1 MIPEQH
7 TLDTPYLVGPVHC
20 YSTEIAGELILYDTG
35 PPTLAASRYLA
46 QTLDLSRLRHVI
58 ISHCHPDHYGLAH
71 WLEQHSNATIY
82 LPFRDYL
89 KFSKE
94 QERKALL
101 RELLLQVGFD
111 DTFIQRLAGN
121 ERQPEIYPSWPERCK
136 IIEESL
142 PPELGIEVLPCPG
155 HSQSD
160 LVLSGADWAVT
171 GDVLLRGIFQTPLL
185 DIDLV
190 TEQRFRNYHAYCA
203 TLTKL
208 PRLKDKKILPG
219 HREYIT
225 SIDDC
230 LLFYLRKMLARAARI
245 SKLPLNMNAVETIS
259 KLLHDDLKAPMFSFL
274 KVSEVIFLR
283 DFLAEPEL
291 LYRAVKEIGLYPLLA
306 KELAPFYA
314 PDKSS
319 LYPPFDFR

>member
-7 TLDTPYLVGPVHC
+7 TLDTPYMVGPVHC
-20 YSTEIAGELILYDTG
+20 YSYQADGDLILFDTG

-46 QTLDLSRLRHVI
+46 GALDLSRLKHVI
-58 ISHCHPDHYGLAH
+58 LTHCHPDHYGLAH

-89 KFSKE
+89 KFNRQ
-94 QERKALL
+94 QERKTLM

-111 DTFIQRLAGN
+111 DSFIQRLAGN
-121 ERQPEIYPSWPERCK
+121 DTRPEIYPSEPERFK

-142 PPELGIEVLPCPG
+142 PSELGIQFLPCPG

-160 LVLSGADWAVT
+160 LVLIGPDWAIT
-171 GDVLLRGIFQTPLL
+171 GDVLLRNIFQTPLL

-208 PRLKDKKILPG
+208 SRIKNKKILPG
-219 HREYIT
+219 HREFIT
-225 SIDDC
+225 SVDSC

-245 SKLPLNMNAVETIS
+245 SKLSLNMNAVETIS
-259 KLLHDDLKAPMFSFL
+259 KLLNDDFKVPMISFIKA
-274 KVSEVIFLR
+274 SEVIFLR

-291 LYRAVKEIGLYPLLA
+291 LYRATKEIGLYPLLA
-306 KELAPFYA
+306 KELAPFCA
-314 PDKSS
+314 PDIRQ
-319 LYPPFDFR
+319 LIP